1 MVKWGFF
8 SNGEM
13 TNLQNWIIKIF
24 PYPENFP
31 PLVGRDF
38 LQVCL
43 RLDGN
48 GCPPLMEI
56 KLIQKINIRLDGNWQ
71 MPLPHLIEFFN
82 HFSFEGFPR
91 SFGHDI
97 YIYIYIFFLI

>member
-1 MVKWGFF
+1 MRIFFKWGNDESPKLDHKNFP
-8 SNGEM
+8 
-13 TNLQNWIIKIF
+13 KIF

-48 GCPPLMEI
+48 DP
-56 KLIQKINIRLDGNWQ
+56 KNVRLDGNWQ
-71 MPLPHLIEFFN
+71 IPPTFEGIFH
-82 HFSFEGFPR
+82 HFLFEGFPR
-91 SFGHDI
+91 S
-97 YIYIYIFFLI
+97 

>member
-1 MVKWGFF
+1 MVKFF

-13 TNLQNWIIKIF
+13 MNLQNWIIKIF

-48 GCPPLMEI
+48 DP
-56 KLIQKINIRLDGNWQ
+56 KNQRKA
-71 MPLPHLIEFFN
+71 
-82 HFSFEGFPR
+82 
-91 SFGHDI
+91 
-97 YIYIYIFFLI
+97 